1 MATLSFKDNYFLGGC
16 KRMEVIIVETPLD
29 GAKEAFDIFSRV
41 KEQGG
46 KVYGLATGSTP
57 IELYKLL
64 VASELDFSDC
74 VSVNLDEYVGLAGD
88 DEHSY
93 RYFMNEQL
101 FYAKPFKESFVPDGL
116 APEDTEI
123 ARYEQVLADNPI
135 DLQLLGL
142 GSNAHIGF
150 NEPGT
155 DFSERTHKVH
165 LTESTINANKRFFAN
180 EEDVP
185 RYAYSMGP
193 ASIMDAKEVVLMAFG
208 EGKAQ
213 AVKDMIEGEVTPK
226 VPASILQNHEHVTII
241 IDQAAAQLL
250 ADTE

>member
-1 MATLSFKDNYFLGGC
+1 
-16 KRMEVIIVETPLD
+16 MEVIIVETPLD
-29 GAKEAFDIFSRV
+29 GAKEAFDIFARV
-41 KEQGG
+41 KRLGG
-46 KVYGLATGSTP
+46 KVFGLATGSTP
-57 IELYKLL
+57 IELYQLL
-64 VASELDFSDC
+64 TESDLDFSDC
-74 VSVNLDEYVGLAGD
+74 VSVNLDEYVGLSPN

-101 FYAKPFKESFVPDGL
+101 FTAKPFKESFVPNGL
-116 APEDTEI
+116 APEDIEI

-155 DFSERTHKVH
+155 GFQERTHKVH
-165 LTESTINANKRFFAN
+165 LTESTINANKRFFEN

-193 ASIMDAKEVVLMAFG
+193 ASIMDAKEIVLMAFG
-208 EGKAQ
+208 EAKAQ
-213 AVKDMIEGEVTPK
+213 AVKDMIEGEVTPA
-226 VPASILQNHEHVTII
+226 VPASILQNHEQVTII
-241 IDQAAAQLL
+241 IDQAAAKLL
-250 ADTE
+250 ADIE